1 VEIVRGGEMTLRK
14 DVKDALETEIER
26 LASTAQ
32 VCYPESDKRVL
43 ELILL
48 SLRNIHASLQK

>member
-1 VEIVRGGEMTLRK
+1 MTLRK

-26 LASTAQ
+26 LANTAQ
-32 VCYPESDKRVL
+32 KCYPESDKRVL

-48 SLRNIHASLQK
+48 SLRNIHASLEK